1 MEATMNAD
9 TAVYVPKPP
18 GVVRVCMGGTRTV
31 DHPLQPL
38 ATHDTL
44 RNIYCGHIQ
53 LPQSDLDTY
62 NRMTG
67 EINRATYHTD
77 REFLLNQRHRFFV
90 EAMYAQRDHLQA
102 QALQA
107 A

>member
-1 MEATMNAD
+1 MDVMMNVNPVS
-9 TAVYVPKPP
+9 TTPP
-18 GVVRVCMGGTRTV
+18 AVVRVCMGGTRV
-31 DHPLQPL
+31 VEHALQPL
-38 ATHDTL
+38 ATHETL

-53 LPQSDLDTY
+53 LPQSDLDLY

-90 EAMYAQRDHLQA
+90 DAMYAQRDA
-102 QALQA
+102 IA
-107 A
+107 AKASKNA